1 MAPPPMP
8 ARNSKDAPSFKT
20 ENPGDIELFFFD
32 FNEACMT
39 RELTDAEKYKQ
50 VIRYID
56 QKARALWV
64 ELKSYD
70 VVGQWAAFE
79 KEVIG
84 NYIADAKN
92 RYSLRDAENIVERT
106 SEFTSTEE
114 FLQYHRDIT
123 QVIRFLERK
132 KKISEEE
139 GTRIYFSG
147 FKGQL
152 REDLIRRLMIILP
165 NVHMGGPYDIAEVRT
180 SAIFLLT
187 GTSQGVRP
195 ASNLGRSDRS
205 TPAPRVKAEDD
216 LETTVRELKESM
228 ASMRAMMARGPPPNN
243 YQGDQG
249 NRTTTGQQVTCIYC
263 REAGHFRRNCPS
275 LAQDLRDNL
284 VRQNPDT
291 NRVVMADGSE
301 VPGPPSM
308 SLKDRVR
315 GQARGTLNRDVPPHM
330 SSTSAAPVLMLRA
343 KSFMQASK
351 SSDKLKTLR
360 PAAYIEE
367 VTEGQSNDEEGAY
380 AIAEAESMLLRHV
393 EDRRKAD
400 EELQRAED
408 YLAELRSGKKVR
420 FAGVEVPTMR
430 TKPTEKP
437 PANVDP
443 AIPAAKPSKSKPAQ
457 SGNTGS
463 PTATTAHTSTA
474 QPMDKKNDSLD
485 APKDGSKLGGDKN
498 FRFQTPIELENG
510 HAAEG
515 ILAKLLNEH
524 ITVSVADLLAAC
536 PDVRR
541 QLKDKCSNKRVPRQ
555 DTHISRATQ
564 VYMQHHFELRLPP
577 DMPTFGIS
585 EDGQSAA
592 MDRYGL
598 RTIRVHLDRL
608 GPLQA
613 VLDSGSSFIAIP
625 YRVAFALG
633 RPFRSDMALA
643 MVTAD
648 GKEHFTMGVIPE
660 VVLQVGPVKLNVP
673 IQVTTDG
680 SFDILLGR
688 PFFAHTRCVTKDM
701 EDGSQSITITDPRKG
716 SQYTIPT
723 GVLDDDENMFKVTGF

>member
-20 ENPGDIELFFFD
+20 ENPADIELFFFD
-32 FNEACMT
+32 FNEACMV
-39 RELTDAEKYKQ
+39 RELPDAEKYKQ

-64 ELKSYD
+64 ELKSYG
-70 VVGQWAAFE
+70 VVGSWKEFE
-79 KEVIG
+79 TEVIG
-84 NYIADAKN
+84 NYIADTKN

-106 SEFTSTEE
+106 TEFTSTEE

-123 QVIRFLERK
+123 QVIRFLERE

-165 NVHMGGPYDIAEVRT
+165 DVHMGGPYDIAQVRT
-180 SAIFLLT
+180 STIFLLT

-195 ASNLGRSDRS
+195 TSNPGRFERS
-205 TPAPRVKAEDD
+205 SPAPRIKAEDD
-216 LETTVRELKESM
+216 LQATVRELKESM
-228 ASMRAMMARGPPPNN
+228 ATMRAMLTRPVSNG
-243 YQGDQG
+243 YQGDQS
-249 NRTTTGQQVTCIYC
+249 NRTNGQPVTCIYC
-263 REAGHFRRNCPS
+263 RETGHFRRNCPS
-275 LAQDLRDNL
+275 LIQDMRDNL

-301 VPGPPSM
+301 IAGPNTM

-315 GQARGTLNRDVPPHM
+315 SQTRGALNRDAPPHM
-330 SSTSAAPVLMLRA
+330 GSSSAAPVMMLRA

-351 SSDKLKTLR
+351 SSDKLKTLQ

-367 VTEGQSNDEEGAY
+367 VTEGQTNDDEGAY

-393 EDRRKAD
+393 EERRKAD

-420 FAGVEVPTMR
+420 FAGVEVPIMR
-430 TKPTEKP
+430 AKPAEKP
-437 PANVDP
+437 PVNVDP

-457 SGNTGS
+457 NGNTDG
-463 PTATTAHTSTA
+463 PTATTAHTPTS
-474 QPMDKKNDSLD
+474 QPADKANDRFE
-485 APKDGSKLGGDKN
+485 APKDGSKMGGDKN
-498 FRFQTPIELENG
+498 FRFQTPIELENS
-510 HAAEG
+510 HASEG
-515 ILAKLLNEH
+515 ILSKLLSEN

-555 DTHISRATQ
+555 DTHISRAIQ
-564 VYMQHHFELRLPP
+564 VYMQHHYELRIPP
-577 DMPTFGIS
+577 DMPTFGVT

-598 RTIRVHLDRL
+598 RTIRVNLDRL

-660 VVLQVGPVKLNVP
+660 VVLQVGPVKLTVP

-688 PFFAHTRCVTKDM
+688 PFFAHTRCVTKDK
-701 EDGSQSITITDPRKG
+701 EDGSQTITITDPRKG

-723 GVLDDDENMFKVTGF
+723 GVLDDDENMFKVSGF